1 MPSIEWHT
9 STKLVMQNNNIK
21 LQLLNVLESDF
32 MIIGLVLY
40 LGFQVDQGIFDLL
53 NYFGL
58 F

>member
-1 MPSIEWHT
+1 
-9 STKLVMQNNNIK
+9 MQNNNIK